1 MSQPKRELPSFS
13 FNLADAFRG
22 DRFEVFI
29 TGAKD
34 MRTDASDTTSD
45 SDRHPDKKIRA
56 MLAAGLGIQ
65 LAGMAIPGT
74 VLIPT
79 VVFRA
84 AGEAESLMLWAVFAS
99 VMICGVVTIL
109 QAVRVGRIGA
119 GYILVTGTSGASIAV
134 SIAALTEGGPALLAV
149 LVLVLSFFQF
159 VFSARLAL
167 FRQILTPTVMGTVLM
182 LTPVT
187 VMPVIFD
194 QLKNVPAGAP
204 PSAAP
209 LSTLA
214 TLLVIA
220 VIVLKAKGPLRL
232 WAPVIGIV
240 AGSIVAGA
248 FGLYDVDRV
257 AEASWV
263 GLPSAQW
270 PGYDLNFGPAFWGLL
285 PAFLFIAVVCT
296 IQTISGSV
304 AVQRVSWSAP
314 RAVDFRTTQGAVAGD
329 VTGNLLS
336 SLAGTMPI
344 GFRPTGTSMIE
355 LTGISSRQ
363 VGVAYGAV
371 AITLAFL
378 PKALA
383 VILAIPG
390 PVIGAFIT
398 VMMATIFVIGMRIIV
413 QDGIDYRKGTIAGVS
428 FWVGVGFQN
437 GVVFPEYITA
447 LAGPHLHNG
456 MVAGGLV
463 AIVMTL
469 FVELTKPRRSRIEV
483 ELDVT
488 ALENIRKSL
497 AAFASRSG
505 WDTAMANRLDA
516 VSEEA
521 LLTLMR
527 KDETGEEPERRRLL
541 LTARKEDDG
550 AILEFV
556 ASTGGG
562 NLQDRLALLGE
573 QAEEDAIEQEVSLR
587 LLRHLASWVRHQQYH
602 DTDIVTVRVEA
613 PGRTPAGRT

>member
-1 MSQPKRELPSFS
+1 MS
-13 FNLADAFRG
+13 A
-22 DRFEVFI
+22 
-29 TGAKD
+29 
-34 MRTDASDTTSD
+34 DASDTPSD
-45 SDRHPDKKIRA
+45 ARHHPGEKIRA
-56 MLAAGLGIQ
+56 VLAAGLGLQITG
-65 LAGMAIPGT
+65 LAIPGI
-74 VLIPT
+74 VLMPT

-84 AGEAESLMLWAVFAS
+84 AGQAEPLLLWAVSAS
-99 VMICGVVTIL
+99 VMICGAVTIL
-109 QAVRVGRIGA
+109 QAIRVGRIGA
-119 GYILVTGTSGASIAV
+119 GYVLVTGTSGASIAI
-134 SIAALTEGGPALLAV
+134 SIAALAEGGPALLAA
-149 LVLVLSFFQF
+149 LVLVLSLFQF
-159 VFSARLAL
+159 VFSARLSL
-167 FRQILTPTVMGTVLM
+167 FRRILTPTVTGTVIM

-220 VIVLKAKGPLRL
+220 VIVLKARGPLRL

-240 AGSIVAGA
+240 AGSTVAGA

-257 AEASWV
+257 AEAAWV
-263 GLPSAQW
+263 GLPRAQW
-270 PGYDLNFGPAFWGLL
+270 PGFDLGFGPAFWGLL
-285 PAFLFIAVVCT
+285 PAFLFMAVVCT

-304 AVQRVSWSAP
+304 AVQRVSWSPP
-314 RAVDFRTTQGAVAGD
+314 RAVDFRTTQGAVAADG
-329 VTGNLLS
+329 TGNLLS
-336 SLAGTMPI
+336 GLAGTMPI

-355 LTGISSRQ
+355 LTGISSRR
-363 VGVAYGAV
+363 VGVACGAV
-371 AITLAFL
+371 FVALAFL

-390 PVIGAFIT
+390 PVVAAFIT
-398 VMMATIFVIGMRIIV
+398 VMMATIFMIGMRIVV
-413 QDGIDYRKGTIAGVS
+413 QDGIDYRKGTIAGVA

-463 AIVMTL
+463 AIAMTL
-469 FVELTKPRRSRIEV
+469 FMELTKPRPSRVGV
-483 ELDVT
+483 ELDVS
-488 ALENIRKSL
+488 ALENIREFL
-497 AAFASRSG
+497 AAFASRGG
-505 WDTAMANRLDA
+505 WDAAMADRLDA
-516 VSEEA
+516 VGEET
-521 LLTLMR
+521 LLTLTR
-527 KDETGEEPERRRLL
+527 KDEAGEESGRRRLL

-573 QAEEDAIEQEVSLR
+573 QAEEEEIEREVSLR
-587 LLRHLASWVRHQQYH
+587 LLRHLASSVRHQQYH
-602 DTDIVTVRVEA
+602 DTEIVTVRVKA
-613 PGRTPAGRT
+613 PGRTPRRRT

>member
-1 MSQPKRELPSFS
+1 M
-13 FNLADAFRG
+13 
-22 DRFEVFI
+22 
-29 TGAKD
+29 
-34 MRTDASDTTSD
+34 ASGS
-45 SDRHPDKKIRA
+45 SDRDSADLRRPDAKIPA
-56 MLAAGLGIQ
+56 PLATGLALQIAA
-65 LAGMAIPGT
+65 LNLPGA
-74 VLIPT
+74 VVIAT
-79 VVFRA
+79 VVFQA
-84 AGEAESLMLWAVFAS
+84 AGQPESVLLWAVFAS
-99 VMICGVVTIL
+99 VAACGATTML
-109 QAVRVGRIGA
+109 QAFRAGRFGA
-119 GYILVTGTSGASIAV
+119 GYLLAIGAAAPAIAV
-134 SIAALTEGGPALLAV
+134 STAALAAGGPALLAT
-149 LVLVLSFFQF
+149 LVIGLALFQF
-159 VFSARLAL
+159 AFSARLSL
-167 FRQILTPTVMGTVLM
+167 FRRILTPTVTGTVMM

-214 TLLVIA
+214 TLLVIS

-248 FGLYDVDRV
+248 FGLYEVDRV
-257 AEASWV
+257 AEAPWV
-263 GLPSAQW
+263 GLPRAQW
-270 PGYDLNFGPAFWGLL
+270 PGFDFDFGPAFWGLL
-285 PAFLFIAVVCT
+285 PAFLFISVVCT

-304 AVQRVSWSAP
+304 AVQRVSRSPP
-314 RAVDFRTTQGAVAGD
+314 RAVDFRTTQGAVAAD

-355 LTGISSRQ
+355 LTGISSRR

-371 AITLAFL
+371 AIALAFL

-383 VILAIPG
+383 VIVAIPG
-390 PVIGAFIT
+390 PVIAAFIT
-398 VMMATIFVIGMRIIV
+398 VMMATIFVIGMRIII
-413 QDGIDYRKGTIAGVS
+413 QDGIDYRKGAIAGVA

-437 GVVFPEYITA
+437 GVVYPEYITA

-463 AIVMTL
+463 AITMTL
-469 FVELTKPRRSRIEV
+469 FTELTKPRRSRVEV

-488 ALENIRKSL
+488 ALENIRKVL

-505 WDTAMANRLDA
+505 WDTAMADRLDA

-527 KDETGEEPERRRLL
+527 KDEAEEEPERRRLL
-541 LTARKEDDG
+541 LTVRKEDDG

-613 PGRTPAGRT
+613 PGGSPGGQA

>member
-1 MSQPKRELPSFS
+1 MT
-13 FNLADAFRG
+13 ADS
-22 DRFEVFI
+22 
-29 TGAKD
+29 
-34 MRTDASDTTSD
+34 SDTG
-45 SDRHPDKKIRA
+45 RNPDKKIRA
-56 MLAAGLGIQ
+56 VLAAGLGLQISG
-65 LAGMAIPGT
+65 LAIPGL
-74 VLIPT
+74 VLMPT

-84 AGEAESLMLWAVFAS
+84 AGQAESLVLWAVSAS

-109 QAVRVGRIGA
+109 QAIRVGRIGA

-134 SIAALTEGGPALLAV
+134 CIAALTEGGPALLAV
-149 LVLVLSFFQF
+149 LMLALSFFQF
-159 VFSARLAL
+159 LFSARLSL
-167 FRQILTPTVMGTVLM
+167 FRRILTPTVMGTVIM

-187 VMPVIFD
+187 VMPVIFL
-194 QLKNVPAGAP
+194 QLNNVPAGAP

-214 TLLVIA
+214 TLVVIA
-220 VIVLKAKGPLRL
+220 AIVLKAKGPLRL

-240 AGSIVAGA
+240 AGSLVAGS
-248 FGLYDVDRV
+248 FGLYDIDRV

-263 GLPSAQW
+263 GLPKAQW
-270 PGYDLNFGPAFWGLL
+270 PGLDFAFGPAFWGLL

-304 AVQRVSWSAP
+304 AVQRVSWSPP
-314 RAVDFRTTQGAVAGD
+314 RAVDFRTTQGAVAAD

-363 VGVAYGAV
+363 IGVAYGL
-371 AITLAFL
+371 AIIALAFL

-390 PVIGAFIT
+390 PVVAAFIT

-413 QDGIDYRKGTIAGVS
+413 QDGIDYRKGTITGVS

-456 MVAGGLV
+456 MVAGGLA
-463 AIVMTL
+463 AIVMTI

-483 ELDVT
+483 ELDVS
-488 ALENIRKSL
+488 ALENIRKVL
-497 AAFASRSG
+497 AEFASRSG
-505 WDTAMANRLDA
+505 WDTAMADRLDA
-516 VSEEA
+516 VAEET

-527 KDETGEEPERRRLL
+527 KDEAGEGPERRRLL
-541 LTARKEDDG
+541 LTARKEEDG

-562 NLQDRLALLGE
+562 NLQDRLALLSE

-587 LLRHLASWVRHQQYH
+587 LLRHLASSVRHQQYH
-602 DTDIVTVRVEA
+602 DTDIVTVRAEE
-613 PGRTPAGRT
+613 PGRTTVGRT

>member
-1 MSQPKRELPSFS
+1 MSTDVS
-13 FNLADAFRG
+13 
-22 DRFEVFI
+22 
-29 TGAKD
+29 GAGH
-34 MRTDASDTTSD
+34 
-45 SDRHPDKKIRA
+45 HPDEKIRPV
-56 MLAAGLGIQ
+56 LAAGLGLQ
-65 LAGMAIPGT
+65 LTGLAIPGI
-74 VLIPT
+74 VLLPT

-84 AGEAESLMLWAVFAS
+84 AGQAEPLMLWAVCAS
-99 VMICGVVTIL
+99 VIVCGVITIL

-119 GYILVTGTSGASIAV
+119 GYILVTGTSGAAIAV
-134 SIAALTEGGPALLAV
+134 SISALAEGGPALLAA
-149 LVLVLSFFQF
+149 LVIVLSLSQF
-159 VFSARLAL
+159 AFSARLSF
-167 FRQILTPTVMGTVLM
+167 FRRILTPTVMGTVIM

-194 QLKNVPAGAP
+194 QMNDVPAGTP

-214 TLLVIA
+214 TLAVVT

-240 AGSIVAGA
+240 AGSLVSGA

-257 AEASWV
+257 AAASWI
-263 GLPSAQW
+263 GLPSARW
-270 PGYDLNFGPAFWGLL
+270 PVPALDIGPAFWGLL

-304 AVQRVSWSAP
+304 AVQRVSWSPP
-314 RAVDFRTTQGAVAGD
+314 RAIDFRTSQGAVAAD
-329 VTGNLLS
+329 ATGNLLS
-336 SLAGTMPI
+336 GLAGTMPI

-363 VGVAYGAV
+363 VGVAFGAV
-371 AITLAFL
+371 VIALAFL

-390 PVIGAFIT
+390 PVTAAFIT

-413 QDGIDYRKGTIAGVS
+413 QDGIDYRKGTIVGIA
-428 FWVGVGFQN
+428 FWIGVGFQN
-437 GVVFPEYITA
+437 GVVFPEYMTA
-447 LAGPHLHNG
+447 LAGPHLQNG
-456 MVAGGLV
+456 LVAGGLA

-469 FVELTKPRRSRIEV
+469 FTELTKPARTRIEV
-483 ELDVT
+483 ELDVS
-488 ALENIRKSL
+488 ALENIRGSL

-505 WDTAMANRLDA
+505 WSAEMADRLGA
-516 VSEEA
+516 VGEEA
-521 LLTLMR
+521 LLTLTR
-527 KDETGEEPERRRLL
+527 RDEAEEQPGRRRLL
-541 LTARKEDDG
+541 LTARKEDEG

-562 NLQDRLALLGE
+562 NLQDRITLLGE
-573 QAEEDAIEQEVSLR
+573 PAEEDSIEREVSLR

-613 PGRTPAGRT
+613 PGQAPRGRT